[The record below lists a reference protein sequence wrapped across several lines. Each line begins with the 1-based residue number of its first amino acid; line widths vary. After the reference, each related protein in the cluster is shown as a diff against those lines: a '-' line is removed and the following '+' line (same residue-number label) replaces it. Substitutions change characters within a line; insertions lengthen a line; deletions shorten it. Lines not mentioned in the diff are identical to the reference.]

1 MEHDD
6 TVSQRGF
13 NEEKLESATAAG
25 VSVKKLFPEVRCVLK
40 LGAGVV
46 TLYPLSG
53 KHAKTLVTSKLDFVG
68 VLRRCPVCSLLR
80 TT

>member
-25 VSVKKLFPEVRCVLK
+25 VSVKKYFLEFHV
-40 LGAGVV
+40 
-46 TLYPLSG
+46 S
-53 KHAKTLVTSKLDFVG
+53 
-68 VLRRCPVCSLLR
+68 
-80 TT
+80 

>member
-25 VSVKKLFPEVRCVLK
+25 VSVRKLLPEVRCFLK
-40 LGAGVV
+40 D
-46 TLYPLSG
+46 TYEC
-53 KHAKTLVTSKLDFVG
+53 TSRLE
-68 VLRRCPVCSLLR
+68 SM
-80 TT
+80 